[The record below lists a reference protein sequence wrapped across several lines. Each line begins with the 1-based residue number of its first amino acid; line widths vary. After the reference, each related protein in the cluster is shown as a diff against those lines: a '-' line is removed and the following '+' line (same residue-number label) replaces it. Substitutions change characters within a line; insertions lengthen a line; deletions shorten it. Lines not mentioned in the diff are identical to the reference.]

1 MVLAASKA
9 SMDVGLQMSKDYKEK
24 QAQNRKCLL
33 AIVSTVR
40 FLARQGL
47 PLRGASRGD
56 SSGSGEINSNFM
68 QLLLLRKEEI
78 PDLDA
83 WLEKSQDR
91 FTSPDIQ
98 NEFLQIMAL
107 TVLRGITER
116 LTDRYFSIMVD
127 ETTDI
132 SNVEQLVF
140 CIRFV
145 DGQLNC
151 HEEFIGLH
159 SMDSIS
165 ADSII
170 RTIDRGH
177 FAEVIPFP
185 SELSKTVLRWG

>member
-1 MVLAASKA
+1 MTGYMDSLFSHTGFTNWKKAVDRFNKHDQSASHRNTVSMVLAASKA
-9 SMDVGLQMSKDYKEK
+9 STDVGLQMSKDYKEK

-68 QLLLLRKEEI
+68 QLLI

-83 WLEKSQDR
+83 WLEKSQDQ

-98 NEFLQIMAL
+98 NEFLQIMTL

-132 SNVEQLVF
+132 SNVEQLVH
-140 CIRFV
+140 V
-145 DGQLNC
+145 
-151 HEEFIGLH
+151 LH
-159 SMDSIS
+159 S
-165 ADSII
+165 
-170 RTIDRGH
+170 
-177 FAEVIPFP
+177 VC
-185 SELSKTVLRWG
+185 